1 MEGVPRTTQAGLQVA
16 AVASTQAFQLV
27 AADIILD
34 FLEGAFRPYLAA
46 SQTLECLPQC
56 IGHVVHQVHQADAV
70 QVPHTLHHSQYMEGV
85 DLEVLPMEL

>member
-1 MEGVPRTTQAGLQVA
+1 MEGVHLTTQAGLQVA
-16 AVASTQAFQLV
+16 AVASTQAFQL
-27 AADIILD
+27 ADIILD

-46 SQTLECLPQC
+46 SRTLECLPQF

-70 QVPHTLHHSQYMEGV
+70 QVPHTLHHSQYTEDV